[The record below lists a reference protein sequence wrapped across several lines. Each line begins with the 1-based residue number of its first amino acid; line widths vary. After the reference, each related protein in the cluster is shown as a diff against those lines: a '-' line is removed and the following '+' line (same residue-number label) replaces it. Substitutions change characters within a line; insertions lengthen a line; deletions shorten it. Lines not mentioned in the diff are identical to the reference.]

1 MHDIEPFIRWRDYYV
16 ASEDERSPFYGREYS
31 EFQFTQKIYNYFIHP
46 QWDAFG
52 SATLYMKILYVEYD
66 EKFAVIELIGEWN
79 DCLQNDVMFL
89 KRDMADHLSQYD
101 ISKYILVSD
110 NVLNIHGA
118 DDCYYEEWFED
129 VMENNGWIC
138 LINTLEHVRQEMED
152 TRLQQYVN
160 FGGEFND
167 LEWRVLKP
175 KAFFRT
181 VDRLISTGVKQ
192 LYY

>member
-89 KRDMADHLSQYD
+89 KRDIVDHLAQYD
-101 ISKYILVSD
+101 ISKYILVCD
-110 NVLNIHGA
+110 NVLNFHGS